1 MAQPDPKVLTFDV
14 VGTLIAFEA
23 GMLGYLR
30 RTCGPAAAELADAA
44 DAGAIKM
51 LTA

>member
-1 MAQPDPKVLTFDV
+1 
-14 VGTLIAFEA
+14 
-23 GMLGYLR
+23 MLGYLR
-30 RTCGPAAAELADAA
+30 RTCGPAAAALAELADAA